1 MATRHDTRLWNAL
14 DQSRAERDSLRAERD
29 ALKQTVHDELDA
41 NLRLRE
47 IGGAQP
53 DEGMTTFLERVFSE
67 RDSLR
72 AELAA
77 VLAPHTV
84 VHEVL
89 VEQLGEKGAAAVTH
103 AARAHVAALEAL
115 HAEVER
121 LKQERDTF
129 YMDYRMKC
137 DAQTKSLHAEV
148 ERLRKDAER
157 SVGKTA
163 ARCREMAMWPQSI
176 DDEQAYYGSMFAEFI
191 TKEFGAAIDAAM
203 RQEGG
208 G

>member
-1 MATRHDTRLWNAL
+1 MTDDRARDECEHGSLRRACPICERDADIADLWNAL

-121 LKQERDTF
+121 LRVALMWYADEARTLGKSVATGVHTNAVLASVTVLAA
-129 YMDYRMKC
+129 
-137 DAQTKSLHAEV
+137 DAGSRAE
-148 ERLRKDAER
+148 
-157 SVGKTA
+157 
-163 ARCREMAMWPQSI
+163 
-176 DDEQAYYGSMFAEFI
+176 
-191 TKEFGAAIDAAM
+191 AAM
-203 RQEGG
+203 RQEPKA
-208 G
+208 

>member
-1 MATRHDTRLWNAL
+1 MTDDRARDECEHGSLRRACPICERDADIADLWNAL

-103 AARAHVAALEAL
+103 G
-115 HAEVER
+115 
-121 LKQERDTF
+121 
-129 YMDYRMKC
+129 
-137 DAQTKSLHAEV
+137 
-148 ERLRKDAER
+148 
-157 SVGKTA
+157 SVK
-163 ARCREMAMWPQSI
+163 
-176 DDEQAYYGSMFAEFI
+176 
-191 TKEFGAAIDAAM
+191 
-203 RQEGG
+203 
-208 G
+208 